1 MYDSQGVWLYYQ
13 EDFRSGWT
21 ILHTF
26 VSRASLDSDGGVRVF
41 ASKFFDCFPGKMV
54 LFADMLV
61 GKGINLAID
70 EVNLRVKISIIK
82 IFLGL
87 NQRDVVE

>member
-1 MYDSQGVWLYYQ
+1 MILREFGFTTKKIFEMV
-13 EDFRSGWT
+13 GPV
-21 ILHTF
+21 LHTF
-26 VSRASLDSDGGVRVF
+26 LSRASLDSDGGVRVF

-61 GKGINLAID
+61 GKSINLAID